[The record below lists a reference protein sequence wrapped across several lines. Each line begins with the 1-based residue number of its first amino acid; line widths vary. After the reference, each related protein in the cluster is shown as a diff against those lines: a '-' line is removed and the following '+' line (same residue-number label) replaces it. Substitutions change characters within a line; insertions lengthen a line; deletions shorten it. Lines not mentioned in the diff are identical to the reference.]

1 MPELIFIFLLA
12 LVILGPKKLPEL
24 GRQLGKALGE
34 FKKASNE
41 FKSQLE
47 TEMLNIELEERAKR
61 KQEEASDMP
70 SILPPAPSN
79 ELPYQPAQGIVSR
92 GTSDQIAAT
101 PTAQPESPADDSVL
115 KLKTAS
121 PDA

>member
-12 LVILGPKKLPEL
+12 LVILGPRKLPEL
-24 GRQLGKALGE
+24 GRQLGKALSE

-47 TEMLNIELEERAKR
+47 TEMVNIELEERAKR
-61 KQEEASDMP
+61 KQEEAADTP
-70 SILPPAPSN
+70 SILPPESSG
-79 ELPYQPAQGIVSR
+79 ELPYKPAQGIVSR
-92 GTSDQIAAT
+92 GAPEQIAAS
-101 PTAQPESPADDSVL
+101 PTSQPESSAHDPIV

>member
-1 MPELIFIFLLA
+1 M
-12 LVILGPKKLPEL
+12 
-24 GRQLGKALGE
+24 GE

-61 KQEEASDMP
+61 KQEEVSDIP
-70 SILPPAPSN
+70 NILPPAPSG

-92 GTSDQIAAT
+92 GTPEQIAAS
-101 PTAQPESPADDSVL
+101 PSSEPESPADDSVL